1 MCPAGGVILLAEDE
15 ENDVLL
21 VQRAFA
27 RGGLANP
34 LFVVR
39 DGDEAISYLSGIGK
53 YADREEFPFPDLL
66 LLDLKMP
73 GVDGLGVLRWV
84 RQQYAPRHSAGRG
97 AHEFPRF
104 ARCQCCLPAGGRFI
118 PG

>member
-1 MCPAGGVILLAEDE
+1 
-15 ENDVLL
+15 
-21 VQRAFA
+21 
-27 RGGLANP
+27 
-34 LFVVR
+34 LFVR

-84 RQQYAPRHSAGRG
+84 RQQYAPRHLRVVVLTSSPDLRDVNVAYRLGADSFLVKPLEFEDAAGLVRLVSSNWL
-97 AHEFPRF
+97 
-104 ARCQCCLPAGGRFI
+104 ARQAA
-118 PG
+118 